1 MEFSVGLS
9 KLHENPLSDED
20 ALLNECTKRGHLAGS
35 GKDLLTPANVMSD

>member
-20 ALLNECTKRGHLAGS
+20 ALLNDCTKRGHLAGS
-35 GKDLLTPANVMSD
+35 VKDLLTRAIVMSN